1 MKIWEIM
8 TMNGNF
14 KMTAMKR
21 NIIYVCF
28 ISAVLLIGGCTNKE
42 DITPLGD
49 KVKMTFSAAIEG
61 FPETKTILDGG
72 TDDAIRPIF
81 WLNNDSI
88 LVTNGSTYGKFI

>member
-1 MKIWEIM
+1 MKKGEKITI
-8 TMNGNF
+8 NNKA
-14 KMTAMKR
+14 KMTANKK
-21 NIIYVCF
+21 NIRYVCF